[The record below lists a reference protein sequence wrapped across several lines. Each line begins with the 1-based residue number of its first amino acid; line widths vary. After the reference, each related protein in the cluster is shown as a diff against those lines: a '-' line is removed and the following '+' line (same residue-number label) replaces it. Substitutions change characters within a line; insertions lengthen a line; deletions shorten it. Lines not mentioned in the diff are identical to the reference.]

1 MMFAKRPKRGEDDDD
16 LLRFQEEYL
25 KSQSADSGNKPA
37 AKVARAT
44 KDTPTTT
51 KEGVLKTDKI
61 SLIDLEQSSYDD
73 ESKPSMSSNI
83 PGLFCEKC
91 SSLKSIQVGFPI
103 RLIHKD

>member
-25 KSQSADSGNKPA
+25 KSQSANSGNKPA

-44 KDTPTTT
+44 SDTPTNT
-51 KEGVLKTDKI
+51 KKGVIKTDKI
-61 SLIDLEQSSYDD
+61 SLVDLEQSSYDD

-83 PGLFCEKC
+83 PGLCCEKF
-91 SSLKSIQVGFPI
+91 SSVSQFQVGFPI
-103 RLIHKD
+103 KLIHKD

>member
-25 KSQSADSGNKPA
+25 KSQSANSGNKPA

-44 KDTPTTT
+44 RDTPTTT
-51 KEGVLKTDKI
+51 KESVIKTDKF
-61 SLIDLEQSSYDD
+61 SLIDLKQSSYDD

-83 PGLFCEKC
+83 PGLCYEKF
-91 SSLKSIQVGFPI
+91 SSLSQFQVGFPI